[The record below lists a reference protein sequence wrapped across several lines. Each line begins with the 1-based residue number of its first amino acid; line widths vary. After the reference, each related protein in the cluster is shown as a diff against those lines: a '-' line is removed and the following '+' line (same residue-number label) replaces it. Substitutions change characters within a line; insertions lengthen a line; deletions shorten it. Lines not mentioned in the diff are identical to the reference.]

1 MKINFNNL
9 EISIV
14 GLGYIGLPLAL
25 EFAKYRKVLAY
36 DNNLTRINELKK
48 GLDES
53 KELTKK
59 EILKSKKIYFTNNL
73 KDLEKLNCF
82 IICVPTPVTTNHKPD
97 IKNIRLVTKE
107 IGKIINK
114 NSLVIYEST
123 FYPGLTE
130 EVCVPILEK
139 FSKLKYNKDFFCG
152 YCPERINPG
161 DKIRKINNIKK
172 LVSASNKNSST

>member
-114 NSLVIYEST
+114 NSLVIYE
-123 FYPGLTE
+123 
-130 EVCVPILEK
+130 
-139 FSKLKYNKDFFCG
+139 
-152 YCPERINPG
+152 
-161 DKIRKINNIKK
+161 
-172 LVSASNKNSST
+172 